1 MRMQPFREISTG
13 LTLFNSKGQLNQKVL
28 CQYMQNEGR
37 ILVRPSESS
46 SILLGSFYRKAQE

>member
-1 MRMQPFREISTG
+1 MQPFREISTG